1 MDGARALPDG
11 ESARDARPASIAK
24 RDRQMPARD
33 RARENLPPR
42 YRGPQLRWTASG
54 KWREP
59 RSVPCLCPR
68 GHRRTRQSPTVDEVT
83 LEPFTSIHQQGSG
96 ELISPPFDAAPEHG
110 VLRHQEVFSACR
122 NVRPMACAI
131 IHRHLGRPRRC
142 PRPATSLVRICSRF
156 THGARP
162 DAPRQV
168 VRHRSCRRVILTL
181 PCCDEIGAS
190 DYSGRERCARL

>member
-42 YRGPQLRWTASG
+42 YRGAQLRWTASG

-59 RSVPCLCPR
+59 RSVPCLCPQ
-68 GHRRTRQSPTVDEVT
+68 GHRRTRQSPTADEVM
-83 LEPFTSIHQQGSG
+83 LEPFTSIYQQGSG

-142 PRPATSLVRICSRF
+142 PVRPHSWSASAPVSPTARGPTHPGRF
-156 THGARP
+156 
-162 DAPRQV
+162 
-168 VRHRSCRRVILTL
+168 HRSCRGVILTL
-181 PCCDEIGAS
+181 RCGDEVGVS